1 MRKPFHIYIFSTF
14 LLFFCSCGSKDKET
28 QTPPQQEQNIDE
40 VRSLS
45 EYNFTDSLT
54 QGSHRIV
61 YTITRKPDD
70 ELPIVVDEDGL
81 KYKDNRYTLVI
92 LKDGTT
98 LFNKSFTKSDFR
110 AMINKDFQKYA
121 IMDGLRF
128 DRAEDGKLLF
138 NTSVSYPES
147 DMSAPFI
154 LTIGPDGSHS
164 IVPDTSID
172 EDVPAPTPVEDTT
185 V

>member
-1 MRKPFHIYIFSTF
+1 MRHTIPFAIM
-14 LLFFCSCGSKDKET
+14 LLLMASCGTKDKET
-28 QTPPQQEQNIDE
+28 QAPPQQEQNTEE
-40 VRSLS
+40 VRSLTN
-45 EYNFTDSLT
+45 YNYTDSLM
-54 QGSHRIV
+54 QGSHKVV
-61 YTITRKPDD
+61 YTITRQPDD
-70 ELPIVVDEDGL
+70 DLPIVVDEDGL
-81 KYKDNRYTLVI
+81 KYKDNRYTLVV
-92 LKDGTT
+92 LKDGKT
-98 LFNKSFTKSDFR
+98 LFNKSFTKADFK
-110 AMINKDFQKYA
+110 AMLDKDFQKYA

-172 EDVPAPTPVEDTT
+172 EDLPAPTPVEEGSG